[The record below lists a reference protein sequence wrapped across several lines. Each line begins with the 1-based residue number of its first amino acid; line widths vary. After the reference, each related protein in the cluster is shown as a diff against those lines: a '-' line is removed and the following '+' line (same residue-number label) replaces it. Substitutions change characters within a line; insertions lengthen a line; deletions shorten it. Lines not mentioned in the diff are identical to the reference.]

1 MTILF
6 PHYLVCQQLGLVS
19 AIWISWIIL
28 LLFLLLVVHAASHL
42 GVAYGWMVSHSL
54 IHISSS

>member
-6 PHYLVCQQLGLVS
+6 PHYLVRQQLGLVS

-42 GVAYGWMVSHSL
+42 VGCLWLDGLTQSHS
-54 IHISSS
+54 HF